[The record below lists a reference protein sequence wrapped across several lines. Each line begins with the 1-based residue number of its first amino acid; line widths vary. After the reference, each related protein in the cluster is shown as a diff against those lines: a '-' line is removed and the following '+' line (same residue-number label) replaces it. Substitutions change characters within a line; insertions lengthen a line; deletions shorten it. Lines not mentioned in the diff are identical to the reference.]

1 MPISSDHVIRA
12 DVPTTHERLQRGSRK
27 FREQSGA
34 FIGNVRIVLGVEHQH
49 LGTFDFPPAVPKIV
63 ERTATKL
70 VPACI
75 REPICVPERLTDVL
89 SVVRVRG
96 LGLLSRIQNAPV
108 HNRAIRD
115 HPFHSWV
122 KRQQDCRSTAE
133 TAANHEDLIW
143 CKLETLTER
152 NFFQFLWQF
161 IEHIED
167 VFMG

>member
-1 MPISSDHVIRA
+1 MRVRF
-12 DVPTTHERLQRGSRK
+12 RLRWHRLAAS
-27 FREQSGA
+27 
-34 FIGNVRIVLGVEHQH
+34 L
-49 LGTFDFPPAVPKIV
+49 L
-63 ERTATKL
+63 
-70 VPACI
+70 
-75 REPICVPERLTDVL
+75 EPICVPERLTDVL

-133 TAANHEDLIW
+133 TAANHEDLIRR
-143 CKLETLTER
+143 ESESLTEG

-161 IEHIED
+161 VEHIED